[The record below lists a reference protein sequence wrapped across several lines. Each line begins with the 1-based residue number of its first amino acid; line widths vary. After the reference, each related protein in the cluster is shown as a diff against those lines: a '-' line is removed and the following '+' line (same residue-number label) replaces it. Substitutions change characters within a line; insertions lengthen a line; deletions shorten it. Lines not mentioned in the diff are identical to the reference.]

1 MFGLFKK
8 KTQKEQLEETYEKL
22 LKESYK
28 LSTINRTASDAKAA
42 EADAI
47 LKKISGIGL
56 MLSIELDNFEEVE
69 RTMKRCIVRGVI
81 IDWFL
86 YNTNC
91 LRISPPLIITK
102 TEIQTVCKTILESL
116 D

>member
-1 MFGLFKK
+1 MFSLFKK

-47 LKKISGIGL
+47 LKKI
-56 MLSIELDNFEEVE
+56 ED
-69 RTMKRCIVRGVI
+69 
-81 IDWFL
+81 
-86 YNTNC
+86 
-91 LRISPPLIITK
+91 
-102 TEIQTVCKTILESL
+102 LEN
-116 D
+116 